1 MSSCCGTETVELP
14 NEPRV
19 AGKIRTVALVG
30 PPNSGKSTLFNRLT
44 GLRQKVAN
52 YPGVTVEQ
60 RVGRLSGIGRG
71 DLTLIDLPGIYGL
84 DRYSEDARVAVEVLH
99 GEMPGTPV
107 PDAILLVLDSLQ
119 LRRQL
124 MLAAPVL
131 ALNLPT
137 LVLLNMSDLM
147 EARGGQVDTLA
158 LARELGVPVAKISAT
173 RGTGLDAINHFL
185 DRKAETAPAGNGW
198 ARTAALAGQAELSG
212 AAALDQQAGTT
223 GAPATTTRIELPV
236 IGNPRSYRQWA
247 TGISTRTKYKAPLSS
262 EWSKRID
269 GVLLHRVWGPLFF
282 LAVVFAVFQV
292 VFTIGNPLS
301 DAMGNLL
308 YAAGDKVAPLLGHG
322 WLESLAIDGVWRG
335 VASVLVFL
343 PQILLLFL
351 FIGVLEDSGYL
362 ARAALIADRVMRSI
376 GLNGK
381 AFIPLLSAY
390 ACAVPAI
397 MATRTIE
404 NKRDRFATILVT
416 PFMTCSARL
425 PIYLLMIAAF
435 IPNKPLL
442 GDFLGMQAAVMLSLY
457 VLGFL
462 AALGTARLLKSSILK
477 ASSAPFILELPQ
489 YRMPTLRSLALRLMD
504 RGKIFLKQAGTV
516 ILSVTVVLWVLSH
529 LPAGTTLGE
538 SLIGRVGHWIEPVI
552 RPLGFNWKIGIGLLT
567 SVMAREVIV
576 GTLGTLYGA
585 DPTTHSLGLQ
595 AALRHDLTLGGAMA
609 LVVFFAFALQCT
621 STLAIVRREMNSW
634 KWPLLQFCYMSVLAY
649 VAALVTNQ
657 AILAFMR

>member
-1 MSSCCGTETVELP
+1 MSDCCSTATIEVP
-14 NEPRV
+14 IEPRV
-19 AGKIRTVALVG
+19 AGRIRTVALVG

-60 RVGRLSGIGRG
+60 RVGRLSGIGRS

-84 DRYSEDARVAVEVLH
+84 DTYSEDARVAVEVLR
-99 GEMPGTPV
+99 GEMPGTPA
-107 PDAILLVLDSLQ
+107 PDAILLVLDSLH

-131 ALNLPT
+131 ALGLPT

-147 EARGGQVDTLA
+147 ESRGGRVDTLA
-158 LARELGVPVAKISAT
+158 LAQELGVPVAKISAT
-173 RGTGLDAINHFL
+173 RGTGLDSVTQFL
-185 DRKAETAPAGNGW
+185 NRKAEPEP
-198 ARTAALAGQAELSG
+198 EL
-212 AAALDQQAGTT
+212 AAAGK
-223 GAPATTTRIELPV
+223 IELPV
-236 IGNPRSYRQWA
+236 MGNPRSYRQWA

-262 EWSKRID
+262 QWTKRID
-269 GVLLHRVWGPLFF
+269 GVLLHRIWGPLVF

-292 VFTIGNPLS
+292 VFALGQPLS
-301 DAMGNLL
+301 DGFGNVLNAVGDRVGLL
-308 YAAGDKVAPLLGHG
+308 MGHG
-322 WLESLAIDGVWRG
+322 WAESLLIDGVWRG

-425 PIYLLMIAAF
+425 PIYMLMIAAF

-442 GDFLGMQAAVMLSLY
+442 GDLLGMRAAVMLSLY
-457 VLGFL
+457 LLGFL
-462 AALGTARLLKSSILK
+462 AALGTAWLLKSSILK

-489 YRMPTLRSLALRLMD
+489 YRLPTMRSLSLRLMD
-504 RGKIFLKQAGTV
+504 RGKVFLKQAGTV
-516 ILSVTVVLWVLSH
+516 ILAVTIVLWVLSH
-529 LPAGTTLGE
+529 LPAGTSLGE
-538 SLIGRVGHWIEPVI
+538 SLIGHVGHLIEPVI

-585 DPTTHSLGLQ
+585 DPATQSLGLQ

-621 STLAIVRREMNSW
+621 STLAIVRRETNSW
-634 KWPLLQFCYMSVLAY
+634 KWPALQFCYMSVLAY
-649 VAALVTNQ
+649 LAALATNQ
-657 AILAFMR
+657 AILAFVR